1 MTSSKMDSCTSFSSL
16 HGSGVVVPLSK
27 TDAHPLEMLGS
38 SNKNPA
44 LNIESASGA
53 QISPSI
59 SPSRRGSSG
68 STNPPLR
75 RRFHRRRSNSDGD
88 RYMLM
93 ADQRQSVS
101 ERSLVS
107 TTSSSM
113 PRRKS
118 LDAQCVADLKVQL
131 AEQQAQTDQTALL
144 IAQLNVDKDEL
155 EAARDKA
162 LEKCKQLEC
171 DITRQKQKY
180 EDKISRLEARMEA
193 QANELEKIRLE
204 RDEMVEVVE
213 VASRRGSMVSAVSVS
228 ATGSGGGALPHVNR
242 RNSLQAMHERRRSM
256 QQRRSSNDTVG
267 SGGRLTSGGS
277 RRGSVTSHGSGRWSM
292 SDHSLQNSATSVTSG
307 MSRQGSVQRARAS
320 ITESIGEVGASI
332 RDLMSHARDAAGGT
346 ASASDLAHQD
356 SLAPEDL
363 LWMSDPSFHVDDS
376 EGSDEDEDDFDVHH

>member
-1 MTSSKMDSCTSFSSL
+1 MTSKMDGSSTSFSAL

-27 TDAHPLEMLGS
+27 TDAHPLEMLGN
-38 SNKNPA
+38 SNKDLT
-44 LNIESASGA
+44 LNSESANGA
-53 QISPSI
+53 SLSPSI
-59 SPSRRGSSG
+59 APFLDSG
-68 STNPPLR
+68 STNPSLR

-101 ERSLVS
+101 ERSLTS
-107 TTSSSM
+107 TAPSSM

-131 AEQQAQTDQTALL
+131 AEQHAQTDQTALL
-144 IAQLNVDKDEL
+144 IAKLNVDKDEL
-155 EAARDKA
+155 EANRDKV

-180 EDKISRLEARMEA
+180 ENKMSMLEAQLEA
-193 QANELEKIRLE
+193 QAHELAKIRLE
-204 RDEMVEVVE
+204 RDEMAEVVE
-213 VASRRGSMVSAVSVS
+213 VASRRGSMVSVAS
-228 ATGSGGGALPHVNR
+228 ASASGSGGGAPPHTNR
-242 RNSLQAMHERRRSM
+242 RKSLQAMHERRRSM
-256 QQRRSSNDTVG
+256 QQRRSSNE
-267 SGGRLTSGGS
+267 SSGRLTSGAS
-277 RRGSVTSHGSGRWSM
+277 RRGSVTSQGSHASGRWSF
-292 SDHSLQNSATSVTSG
+292 SDLSHHNSANSVTSG
-307 MSRQGSVQRARAS
+307 MSRQGSVLRARAS

-332 RDLMSHARDAAGGT
+332 RDLMAHARDAAGGT

-376 EGSDEDEDDFDVHH
+376 ERSDEDDEDDFELHH

>member
-1 MTSSKMDSCTSFSSL
+1 MDSCTSFSSL

-38 SNKNPA
+38 SNKNLA
-44 LNIESASGA
+44 LNTQSASGA
-53 QISPSI
+53 QISPAI

-75 RRFHRRRSNSDGD
+75 RLFHRRRSNSDGD

-101 ERSLVS
+101 ERSLTS

-131 AEQQAQTDQTALL
+131 AEQRAQTDETALL
-144 IAQLNVDKDEL
+144 IAQLKVDKDNL
-155 EAARDKA
+155 EADRDKA

-180 EDKISRLEARMEA
+180 ENKISMLEAQLEA
-193 QANELEKIRLE
+193 QAHELEKIRSE
-204 RDEMVEVVE
+204 RDEMAEVVE
-213 VASRRGSMVSAVSVS
+213 VASQRGSMGSVVSVS
-228 ATGSGGGALPHVNR
+228 AASSGVAPPPTNR

-256 QQRRSSNDTVG
+256 QQRRSSNE
-267 SGGRLTSGGS
+267 SSGRLTSSAS
-277 RRGSVTSHGSGRWSM
+277 RRGSITSQGSHASGRWSL
-292 SDHSLQNSATSVTSG
+292 SDLSHHNSANSVTSS
-307 MSRQGSVQRARAS
+307 MSRRGSVQRARAS
-320 ITESIGEVGASI
+320 ITDSIGEVGASI
-332 RDLMSHARDAAGGT
+332 RDLVSHARDAAGGT
-346 ASASDLAHQD
+346 TSASDLAYQD

-363 LWMSDPSFHVDDS
+363 LWMSDPSFNVGDLDDISDHEEDDVDD
-376 EGSDEDEDDFDVHH
+376 HRR